1 MNIISLDL
9 ISIKKSVTIELIQI
23 PQYDFTPKRKEGK
36 ALSEEWLKDFKLLTY
51 YFLCDII

>member
-23 PQYDFTPKRKEGK
+23 PQYDFTPKRNEGK
-36 ALSEEWLKDFKLLTY
+36 ALSEEWLKDFKLFTY
-51 YFLCDII
+51 YFL